1 MKKIVAVLVMGLMA
15 TFASCDAPT
24 FWCLDDLEP
33 GGPWTCHCKYGVQ
46 ECADMGDCMA
56 NCPLPD

>member
-1 MKKIVAVLVMGLMA
+1 MKIAALLLAVFGVVATQA
-15 TFASCDAPT
+15 CDAPT

-33 GGPWTCHCKYGVQ
+33 GGPWTCHCKYGLQ

-56 NCPLPD
+56 NCQLPD